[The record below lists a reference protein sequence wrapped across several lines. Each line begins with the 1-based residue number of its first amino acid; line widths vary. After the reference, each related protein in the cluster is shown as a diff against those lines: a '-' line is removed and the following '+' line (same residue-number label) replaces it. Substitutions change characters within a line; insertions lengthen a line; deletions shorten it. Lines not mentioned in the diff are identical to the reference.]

1 MVLVQY
7 IYLVVNR
14 SAKGKDRCSKFW
26 SEALRAIVN
35 ESIDKM
41 DFMSYDNSIS
51 VFYGLPCVKL
61 NLYVQI

>member
-26 SEALRAIVN
+26 SEALGAIVN

-41 DFMSYDNSIS
+41 DLMSY
-51 VFYGLPCVKL
+51 VQLHKCTYGLPCVKV